1 MRLPIDVA
9 DLVKSGSQ
17 IQKEREKAVR
27 IAVFVEADAPDELVD
42 AVRSALR
49 PHTANARLHIE
60 VVEPGTRLIVDP
72 SSDAVVGVCG
82 SCGASFADSLAE
94 ARERAVPVVA
104 IALAEEA
111 AVTADTLVHP
121 YRDTLTD
128 LDPQRL
134 VEVDLGDW
142 LTERVQGKRLALAAN
157 FAFMRRAVAVE
168 HVRSTAF
175 QNAIIGAVAFIP
187 GADMP
192 LMTANQAKMVMQI
205 AAAYGERIGT
215 ERARELLAVV
225 GGGFALRTVARQ
237 VVGIVPGFGWAVKS
251 GIGYTGT
258 IAMGYAA
265 IKYFEGEVDVE
276 GLRRR
281 IDAVRA
287 EVATRLRSLS
297 RSDVLRLGAATKAGD
312 APAGRSGPAEYV
324 ALPLDLGETS
334 PGE

>member
-17 IQKEREKAVR
+17 IQKEREKTVR
-27 IAVFVEADAPDELVD
+27 IAVFVEADAPNELVD
-42 AVRSALR
+42 AVRTALR
-49 PHTANARLHIE
+49 PHTANAKLHIE
-60 VVEPGTRLIVDP
+60 VAEPGTRLIVDP
-72 SSDAVVGVCG
+72 ASDAVVGVCG
-82 SCGASFADSLAE
+82 SCGTSLADSLAE

-104 IALAEEA
+104 IALSGDP
-111 AVTADTLVHP
+111 AVTADALAHP

-128 LDPQRL
+128 IDPRRL
-134 VEVDLGDW
+134 IEVDLGDW

-168 HVRSTAF
+168 AVRSTAF
-175 QNAIIGAVAFIP
+175 QNAVIGAVVFIP

-192 LMTANQAKMVMQI
+192 LMTANQAKMVLQI
-205 AAAYGERIGT
+205 AAAYGERVGT

-237 VVGIVPGFGWAVKS
+237 VVGVIPGFGWAVKG

-287 EVATRLRSLS
+287 EVSARLRSIS
-297 RSDVLRLGAATKAGD
+297 RREARRLAAAPDGDTAAKAPGLRE
-312 APAGRSGPAEYV
+312 PA
-324 ALPLDLGETS
+324 ALPSDAGETLH
-334 PGE
+334 GE